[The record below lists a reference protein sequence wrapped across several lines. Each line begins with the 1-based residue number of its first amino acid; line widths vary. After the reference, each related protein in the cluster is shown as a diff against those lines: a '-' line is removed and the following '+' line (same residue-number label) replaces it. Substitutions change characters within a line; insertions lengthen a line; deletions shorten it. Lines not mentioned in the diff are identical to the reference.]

1 MLVTVWKGCVG
12 VHEHC
17 LLRSDGN
24 YYGIRTR
31 TIYPAGEYRHS
42 PVYLARVVRLTDAN
56 ETGMMCRDMP
66 NYYEKLSGL
75 IDQFVEVEQAHYYG
89 ETLVWRTVRERYYLS
104 AIEIELVLPEPIR

>member
-17 LLRSDGN
+17 LLRSDGD
-24 YYGIRTR
+24 YYGIRTAK
-31 TIYPAGEYRHS
+31 IYPAGEYRHS

-56 ETGMMCRDMP
+56 ETGMHRDV
-66 NYYEKLSGL
+66 ERLFQL

-89 ETLVWRTVRERYYLS
+89 DTLVWRTVRERYYLS